1 MMKEQVPAG
10 AGCAVLLLAAA
21 SSTAGAQ
28 GRENDT
34 APGADVPLEEI
45 VVSGYRHSLAHA
57 IETKRQSEQVMEALI
72 AEDIGKLPDNN
83 VAEALQRL
91 TGINVG
97 FTAGGEGGTAFI
109 RGIQTS
115 PGASAVRVELNGND
129 MGSGGRNASISNVP
143 ASLVSSI
150 QVFKS
155 PAADHVAGGL
165 AGTIRL
171 ITHDPARLPGLT
183 ASTSVRGTYYDFG
196 KDFSPFGTA
205 FIGNSWETGSGKRI
219 GFLLSGSYTDYSLRH
234 ERIGSGFNIGVR
246 WRPHNNHG
254 LDIDGDG
261 RAGESVGSA
270 GKPNADDAI
279 LFPGNLYNDSET
291 RDIERGFVNAAFSFE
306 PSRDL
311 KLSFEA
317 IHRFDTTLRNRDEL
331 RILSPFNKTNE
342 PADFRF
348 AQHAGVTMYDAD
360 SGAFVPVPSFVSGTL
375 NNIPTRSVSR
385 TDLTELKSL
394 NLAGKVDWH
403 AGNWHIELRLAHIG
417 GTTDVLSNN
426 AQFDSAANTGGAFS
440 PDVFFDFAAGTRM
453 PTVRFA
459 NFRPTD
465 PGSWRLRQVG
475 RDSRMDDA
483 QKNMASIDLDYHL
496 DGDFFRSIEFGYR
509 FNDQRLDR
517 ERRNKNLTAG
527 LPGRDDPIANFAGLY
542 DRAYSGSGRHLRHFR
557 GDIPRNWVTP
567 IVPVGVPTSWIES
580 FGNGANANSR
590 QFANPPLSLGGSY
603 NIEESIHAGYL
614 MTRIGHRSDRL
625 TGNVGVRVVNTK
637 TVSDGFRTRP
647 GGQLAPFRVTN
658 SYTEVLPSLNLGI
671 HLNDELLLRIAAFRT
686 MVRPFLGRLRSNQAL
701 TFDAN
706 DELSGGSVGNP
717 LLKAQTADGVDLAL
731 EWYFSRGSLLSA
743 GVFYREIG
751 GQIVNRATP
760 YIDPATGKAV
770 LEPIDPAAPSA
781 PREPIQVTMP
791 VNIPGLHKMKGFEA
805 AYQHHFDFLPGWWSG
820 FGTSANYTYVESD
833 IANDPKTPYNDFF
846 TNITPHNFNVA
857 LYYEGQKF
865 LTRLAVSWRG
875 KTVKGFFPLR
885 APEYGRIWSNAL
897 NRWDFSMAYDVND
910 RLQVKF
916 LWKNINDFKRKLWLE
931 VPQHFGLITDDE
943 SQISLGFRY
952 RFASP

>member
-1 MMKEQVPAG
+1 M
-10 AGCAVLLLAAA
+10 LLAAV
-21 SSTAGAQ
+21 SSTAAAQ
-28 GRENDT
+28 GRKNDT
-34 APGADVPLEEI
+34 APGDDVPLEQI

-57 IETKRQSEQVMEALI
+57 IETKRQSEQVMEALV

-115 PGASAVRVELNGND
+115 PGVSAVRVELNGND

-143 ASLVSSI
+143 ASPVSSI

-155 PAADHVAGGL
+155 PAADHVEGGL

-171 ITHDPARLPGLT
+171 ITHDPARLPGPT
-183 ASTSVRGTYYDFG
+183 ASASVRGTYYDFG
-196 KDFSPFGTA
+196 KDFSPF
-205 FIGNSWETGSGKRI
+205 
-219 GFLLSGSYTDYSLRH
+219 
-234 ERIGSGFNIGVR
+234 
-246 WRPHNNHG
+246 
-254 LDIDGDG
+254 G

-317 IHRFDTTLRNRDEL
+317 THRFDTTLRNRDEL

-348 AQHAGVTMYDAD
+348 TQHAGVTMYDAD
-360 SGAFVPVPSFVSGTL
+360 SGDFVPVPSFVSGTL

-385 TDLTELKSL
+385 ADLTELKSL
-394 NLAGKVDWH
+394 NLVAKVDWH
-403 AGNWHIELRLAHIG
+403 AGNRDIEFRLGSIS

-426 AQFDSAANTGGAFS
+426 AQFDSATNTGGAFS

-459 NFRPTD
+459 NFDPTD
-465 PGSWRLRQVG
+465 PSSWRLRQVG

-483 QKNMASIDLDYHL
+483 QKNVVSIDLDYHF

-509 FNDQRLDR
+509 FNEQSLDR
-517 ERRNKNLTAG
+517 QRRNENLTAG
-527 LPGRDDPIANFAGLY
+527 LPGRNDSITNFAGLY
-542 DRAYSGSGRHLRHFR
+542 DGAYSGSGRHLRRFR

-567 IVPVGVPTSWIES
+567 IVPVGVPTSWIKS
-580 FGNGANANSR
+580 FGSDANTNSR

-614 MTRIGHRSDRL
+614 MTRIGHRGDRS
-625 TGNVGVRVVNTK
+625 TGNVGARVVNTK
-637 TVSDGFRTRP
+637 TISDGFRTRP
-647 GGQLAPFRVTN
+647 DGQLTPFRVTN

-706 DELSGGSVGNP
+706 DELSGGAGAGRSER
-717 LLKAQTADGVDLAL
+717 AARAHSADHAGQCTGPSQDEGL
-731 EWYFSRGSLLSA
+731 RGSL
-743 GVFYREIG
+743 
-751 GQIVNRATP
+751 
-760 YIDPATGKAV
+760 PA
-770 LEPIDPAAPSA
+770 
-781 PREPIQVTMP
+781 
-791 VNIPGLHKMKGFEA
+791 
-805 AYQHHFDFLPGWWSG
+805 
-820 FGTSANYTYVESD
+820 
-833 IANDPKTPYNDFF
+833 
-846 TNITPHNFNVA
+846 
-857 LYYEGQKF
+857 
-865 LTRLAVSWRG
+865 
-875 KTVKGFFPLR
+875 PLR
-885 APEYGRIWSNAL
+885 FPARLVERLRHVGELHGR
-897 NRWDFSMAYDVND
+897 RVGY
-910 RLQVKF
+910 R
-916 LWKNINDFKRKLWLE
+916 KRSE
-931 VPQHFGLITDDE
+931 DAIQ
-943 SQISLGFRY
+943 
-952 RFASP
+952 